1 MGAQIVRID
10 RRFLLGA
17 GGALALAPFF
27 PAIAAETKVAPE
39 TVDLAVSATRST
51 KLTVWRP
58 AKPKGVVLF
67 STGHGSWPERY
78 ALLVDLLTASGF
90 AVFAPLHVDSMHYPD
105 RAKFSPQAGFSER
118 LADMKATSGYA
129 NAALPGLPVI
139 AVGHSFGTLIAL
151 CLGGS
156 LGYFG
161 NFRNPAVKAV
171 LGFSTPGKIPG
182 LVQPS
187 AYATLAVPTFVITG
201 TKDVVPTF
209 AENPA
214 DHLFPIESSPV
225 GGKFAIVLNGADH
238 GLVADSAQLARV
250 QAPVKDFLA
259 GYAFD
264 RNSGKNALARYKAA
278 GGDTFI
284 VRNTAV

>member
-1 MGAQIVRID
+1 MMID

-27 PAIAAETKVAPE
+27 PAIAADTKIAAQ

-58 AKPKGVVLF
+58 AKPKGIVLF
-67 STGHGSWPERY
+67 STGHSSWPERY
-78 ALLVDLLTASGF
+78 GLLVDLLTANGF

-105 RAKFSPQAGFSER
+105 RAKFNPQAGFSER
-118 LADMKATSGYA
+118 LFDMKATAAYA
-129 NAALPGLPVI
+129 SAALPGLPVI
-139 AVGHSFGTLIAL
+139 AAGHSFGTLTAL
-151 CLGGS
+151 CFGGS

-161 NFRNPAVKAV
+161 TFRNPAVKAV
-171 LGFSTPGKIPG
+171 LGFSTPGKIPV
-182 LVQPS
+182 LVQPN
-187 AYATLAVPTFVITG
+187 AYATLAVPTLLITG
-201 TKDVVPTF
+201 TKDVVPGF

-214 DHLFPIESSPV
+214 DHLFPIESSPA

-238 GLVADSAQLARV
+238 GLVADPAQFARV
-250 QAPVKDFLA
+250 QAPVKNFLA

-264 RNSGKNALARYKAA
+264 RTSGKTALARYKASGA
-278 GGDTFI
+278 DTFI
-284 VRNTAV
+284 VRNTAI